1 MKRIKEEFH
10 LSPPEYRVPYEDFA
24 KGREVIST
32 NDGYMWDAM
41 ERICRESQKYH
52 DNDDWLYEKN

>member
-24 KGREVIST
+24 KDEEVIST

-41 ERICRESQKYH
+41 ERIYEESQKNP
-52 DNDDWLYEKN
+52 DNVDWLYEKN